1 MDDQSLI
8 NILGGVIAVLI
19 GWFIR
24 ILWEGQTQLSKRID
38 ETSLLLPDTYL
49 RRDDYREDIVDIKKM
64 LGKIFDRLEMKAD
77 K

>member
-8 NILGGVIAVLI
+8 NILGGIIAVLI

-38 ETSLLLPDTYL
+38 ETSSLLPDTYL
-49 RRDDYREDIVDIKKM
+49 RRDDYREDIADIKKM
-64 LGKIFDRLEMKAD
+64 LSKIFDRLEMKAD